1 MAETAHA
8 GAVYLSG
15 TSTAFTGEA
24 CTQIG
29 ATLVY
34 QINTA
39 AKRCWNPSVAV
50 TVYDGGDLVAASG
63 YTLNY
68 LYGKITFTEAPAG
81 AVTVTG
87 EYMPLHEI
95 GTVRGFSLSVSCGA
109 EDSTVMGSAVT
120 TRTRQVTLYDVAVEL
135 DLLEQGATV
144 FDGDAATLDT
154 RLSAGAA
161 LFAQCKIGSSSVTWT
176 ARLLPTAADDNGEV
190 GSLVNTRRSFQAS
203 AGVLGSVF
211 SWSWQ

>member
-24 CTQIG
+24 CTQVSG
-29 ATLVY
+29 TTY
-34 QINTA
+34 QIDA
-39 AKRCWNPSVAV
+39 VAKRCWNPLVAL
-50 TVYDGGDLVAASG
+50 TVYDGVTEETPTSV
-63 YTLNY
+63 NY
-68 LYGKITFTEAPAG
+68 LYGTVTLAEAPAG

-95 GTVRGFSLSVSCGA
+95 GTVRGFSLSVTCGA
-109 EDSTVMGSAVT
+109 EDSTIMGSAVT

-135 DLLEQGATV
+135 DLLEQGVTV
-144 FDGDAATLDT
+144 YDGDARTFDSILN
-154 RLSAGAA
+154 AGAA
-161 LFAQCKIGSSSVTWT
+161 LFVKCKIGSSSVTWT

>member
-24 CTQIG
+24 CT
-29 ATLVY
+29 LVAGTTY
-34 QINTA
+34 QIDDT
-39 AKRCWNPSVAV
+39 AKRLWNPLVTL
-50 TVYDGGDLVAASG
+50 TVYDGAGAEVPTSV
-63 YTLNY
+63 NY
-68 LYGKITFTEAPAG
+68 LYGTVTLAEAPGG
-81 AVTVTG
+81 AVTVDG

-95 GTVRGFSLSVSCGA
+95 GTVRGFSLSVTCGA
-109 EDSTVMGSAVT
+109 EDSTIMGSTVT
-120 TRTRQVTLYDVAVEL
+120 TRTREVTLYDVAVEL
-135 DLLEQGATV
+135 DLLEQGVTV
-144 FDGDAATLDT
+144 YDGDARTFDSILT
-154 RLSAGAA
+154 AGAA
-161 LFAQCKIGSSSVTWT
+161 MYVKCKIGSSAITWT
-176 ARLLPTAADDNGEV
+176 ARLLPTSADNAGDV